1 MFRIMSNWLTH
12 CAGAAVAGAFWL
24 AGATGVPAQTIVST
38 GESFV
43 SARLLPGIREEGGAR
58 LMGLRLTLKPGWK
71 TYWRNPGSAGIP
83 PQFDWSE
90 SENVGSVQIM
100 WPRPE
105 VFQSFGLQTIGYSER
120 VVFPVRVTP
129 ADPAAP
135 IAIGL
140 TADLGVCKELCVLEQ
155 VTLSETIGQETPD
168 IGSREIRRA
177 YRSVPPIGREAGLTE
192 MACRIFPKGDA
203 YRFEASMI
211 FAAPFS
217 SPVVLAE
224 GGERLWV
231 NKTEAHVNGTAV
243 EIAGQI
249 ETTDGS
255 TWIDRDDLRFT
266 VLDGLNSAD
275 IRGCRRVT
283 G

>member
-1 MFRIMSNWLTH
+1 M
-12 CAGAAVAGAFWL
+12 AGAVALGGVADAGAQ
-24 AGATGVPAQTIVST
+24 AIVST

-43 SARLLPGIREEGGAR
+43 SARLLPGIREEGGVR

-71 TYWRNPGSAGIP
+71 TYWRTPGSAGIP
-83 PQFDWSE
+83 PQFDWSA
-90 SENVGSVQIM
+90 SQNISTVQVM

-135 IAIGL
+135 IEIGL
-140 TADLGVCKELCVLEQ
+140 TADLGVCSELCVLEQ
-155 VTLSETIGQETPD
+155 VTLSETIDQDTPD

-177 YRSVPPIGREAGLTE
+177 YRSIPRIGRDAGLTE
-192 MACRIFPKGDA
+192 MACRIYPSGNA
-203 YRFEASMI
+203 HRFEATMT
-211 FAAPFS
+211 FASPFT
-217 SPVVLAE
+217 SPVVVAE
-224 GGERLWV
+224 GGASMWV
-231 NKTEAHVNGTAV
+231 HKTESSVAGTAV
-243 EIAGQI
+243 EVAGQI
-249 ETTDGS
+249 ELTEAS
-255 TWIDRDDLRFT
+255 AWIDRDDLRFT

-275 IRGCRRVT
+275 IHGCRRIT